1 MDLTTILIII
11 GAAIIAIL
19 IIAVIFIRISNKKR
33 FKKLQDNIK
42 KYKAENDNFGNEVN
56 VKVSDDKTAT
66 VENPTMV
73 EQYVPDNEV
82 PSYQNNPPIIEDYDV
97 DVEDDDD
104 DIPDFIPRRRN
115 RDERRNVYGRDRR
128 ASSMLNRTHYES
140 NDNDEDDDDDIPD
153 FIPRRRNRDERR
165 NVYGRDRRASSML
178 NRTHYESNDNDEDD
192 DFEEFLNEHS
202 YSRRILNNDLIKN
215 LKDLPPDIKAIILSN
230 VFNKYDD

>member
-140 NDNDEDDDDDIPD
+140 NDNDEDDD
-153 FIPRRRNRDERR
+153 
-165 NVYGRDRRASSML
+165 
-178 NRTHYESNDNDEDD
+178 
-192 DFEEFLNEHS
+192 FEEFLNEHS

>member
-11 GAAIIAIL
+11 GVAVLAIL

-140 NDNDEDDDDDIPD
+140 NDNDEDDD
-153 FIPRRRNRDERR
+153 
-165 NVYGRDRRASSML
+165 
-178 NRTHYESNDNDEDD
+178 
-192 DFEEFLNEHS
+192 FEEFLNEHS

>member
-140 NDNDEDDDDDIPD
+140 NDNDEDDDI
-153 FIPRRRNRDERR
+153 
-165 NVYGRDRRASSML
+165 
-178 NRTHYESNDNDEDD
+178 
-192 DFEEFLNEHS
+192 EEFLNKHS

>member
-140 NDNDEDDDDDIPD
+140 ND
-153 FIPRRRNRDERR
+153 
-165 NVYGRDRRASSML
+165 Y
-178 NRTHYESNDNDEDD
+178 DEDD

>member
-73 EQYVPDNEV
+73 EQYVPENEV

-140 NDNDEDDDDDIPD
+140 NDNDE
-153 FIPRRRNRDERR
+153 
-165 NVYGRDRRASSML
+165 Y
-178 NRTHYESNDNDEDD
+178 D

>member
-73 EQYVPDNEV
+73 EQYVPENEV

-97 DVEDDDD
+97 DV
-104 DIPDFIPRRRN
+104 
-115 RDERRNVYGRDRR
+115 
-128 ASSMLNRTHYES
+128 
-140 NDNDEDDDDDIPD
+140 EDDDDDIPD

>member
-73 EQYVPDNEV
+73 EQYVPENEV

-140 NDNDEDDDDDIPD
+140 NDNDE
-153 FIPRRRNRDERR
+153 
-165 NVYGRDRRASSML
+165 Y
-178 NRTHYESNDNDEDD
+178 D

-215 LKDLPPDIKAIILSN
+215 LKD
-230 VFNKYDD
+230 